1 MVRCF
6 IAIDIGEEI
15 KKELEAFMKGLKK
28 FDPDVKW
35 LSGDHIHLTLKFLG
49 NTDETLADRIEAS
62 LKSVASCHR
71 KFELTMAGTGVF
83 PDYSKP
89 RVIWV
94 GINRSEELNLLY
106 NNIESAME
114 PLGYERET
122 KKFRPHLT
130 IARVK
135 SQKGLPPLLKEIRG
149 CKDRE
154 FGKIEVSGVLLM
166 KSTLKPTG
174 AEYERLF
181 SAPLGKE
188 D

>member
-6 IAIDIGEEI
+6 IAIDIGDEI
-15 KKELEAFMKGLKK
+15 KKELESLIKRLKK
-28 FDPDVKW
+28 FAPDVKW

-49 NTDETLADRIEAS
+49 NTDETLVDRIKSS
-62 LKSVASCHR
+62 LKSVALFHG
-71 KFELTMAGTGVF
+71 KFNLTAAGAGVF
-83 PDYSKP
+83 PDYSRP
-89 RVIWV
+89 RVLWV

-114 PLGYERET
+114 RLGYEREP

-135 SQKGLPPLLKEIRG
+135 SQKGLTPLLKELRG
-149 CKDRE
+149 YKDRE
-154 FGKIEVSGVLLM
+154 FGRIDVSEVLLM
-166 KSTLKPTG
+166 KSTLKPAG

>member
-1 MVRCF
+1 MRAF
-6 IAIDIGEEI
+6 IAIDIGEEM
-15 KKELEAFMKGLKK
+15 KKELESFMKRLKK
-28 FDPDVKW
+28 FDPNVKW

-49 NTDETLADRIEAS
+49 NTDDTLVDRIKRS
-62 LKSVASCHR
+62 LKSVASYHG
-71 KFELTMAGTGVF
+71 KFNLTATGTGVF
-83 PDYSKP
+83 PGYSRP
-89 RVIWV
+89 RVLWV
-94 GINRSEELNLLY
+94 GIDRSEELNLLY
-106 NNIESAME
+106 NNTESAME
-114 PLGYERET
+114 LPGYKREP

-135 SQKGLPPLLKEIRG
+135 SQKVLTPLLKELRG

-154 FGKIEVSGVLLM
+154 FGKIEVSEVLLM

>member
-1 MVRCF
+1 MRCF
-6 IAIDIGEEI
+6 IAIDIGEEM
-15 KKELEAFMKGLKK
+15 KRELESFMRGLKK

-49 NTDETLADRIEAS
+49 NTDETLVDRIKAS
-62 LKSVASCHR
+62 LKSIASCHR
-71 KFELTMAGTGVF
+71 KFNLTMAGVGVF
-83 PDYSKP
+83 PDYSRP
-89 RVIWV
+89 RVLWV

-106 NNIESAME
+106 NDIESAME
-114 PLGYERET
+114 LLGFERET
-122 KKFRPHLT
+122 RKFRPHLT

-135 SQKGLPPLLKEIRG
+135 SQKVLAPLLKEIRG
-149 CKDRE
+149 YKERE
-154 FGKIEVSGVLLM
+154 FGKIEVSEVLLM

-174 AEYERLF
+174 AEYESLF

>member
-1 MVRCF
+1 VRCF
-6 IAIDIGEEI
+6 IAIDIGEAM
-15 KKELEAFMKGLKK
+15 KKELESFMKGLKK
-28 FDPDVKW
+28 YGPDIKW

-49 NTDETLADRIEAS
+49 NTDETLADRIKTS

-71 KFELTMAGTGVF
+71 KFSLTAAGVGVF

-89 RVIWV
+89 RVLWV
-94 GINRSEELNLLY
+94 GINRSEELDLLY

-114 PLGYERET
+114 LLGYERET
-122 KKFRPHLT
+122 RKFRPHLT

-135 SQKGLPPLLKEIRG
+135 SQKGLTPLLKELRG
-149 CKDRE
+149 YKDRE
-154 FGKIEVSGVLLM
+154 FGKIDVSEVLLM